1 MTDTSPM
8 RPKNVVVVD
17 AENPLVEVHGEF
29 YWREDHEM
37 LLAAA
42 REQAFRDGFREGYAS
57 GHTPSES
64 QRVVLRTRPRRWW
77 LTRLLLAMLVISFLL
92 SVVLTAVQALS
103 RL

>member
-1 MTDTSPM
+1 MTDTSSM

-57 GHTPSES
+57 GHMPSAS

-77 LTRLLLAMLVISFLL
+77 LTRLLPAMLVTSFLL

>member
-1 MTDTSPM
+1 MTDTSRM

-17 AENPLVEVHGEF
+17 AENPLVEVRGEF
-29 YWREDHEM
+29 FWREDHEM

-42 REQAFRDGFREGYAS
+42 REQAFRHGFREGYAS
-57 GHTPSES
+57 GRMPAAL
-64 QRVVLRTRPRRWW
+64 QRVVLRTRPRGGW
-77 LTRLLLAMLVISFLL
+77 LTRLLLSMLVASFLL

>member
-1 MTDTSPM
+1 MTDTTPT

-29 YWREDHEM
+29 FWREDHEV

-57 GHTPSES
+57 GQMPAKS
-64 QRVVLRTRPRRWW
+64 QRVVLRARPRRRW
-77 LTRLLLAMLVISFLL
+77 LTRLLLAILVISFVL